1 MIVTLEEYG
10 VMPMSLTMEELAAL
24 HREMA
29 KEIGSDTD
37 ALELYGDLLAAAV
50 KYLEYRSNWPLWGRE
65 EKMEKDPVRTWR
77 HNRVILCLNQLAR
90 YLRMQG
96 KNAAWRDTLGEETQN
111 PACRKRAGD
120 FACYLGFVE
129 SLCAR

>member
-1 MIVTLEEYG
+1 MITTFEDYRP
-10 VMPMSLTMEELAAL
+10 MPMSLTMEELASL
-24 HREMA
+24 HSKMA
-29 KEIGSDTD
+29 QEIGSDRD
-37 ALELYGDLLAAAV
+37 GLELYSDLVAAAV

-65 EKMEKDPVRTWR
+65 EKMEKDSVRTSR

-96 KNAAWRDTLGEETQN
+96 KDAVWRDILGEETEN
-111 PACRKRAGD
+111 AAYRKRAGD
-120 FACYLGFVE
+120 FACYIAFVE